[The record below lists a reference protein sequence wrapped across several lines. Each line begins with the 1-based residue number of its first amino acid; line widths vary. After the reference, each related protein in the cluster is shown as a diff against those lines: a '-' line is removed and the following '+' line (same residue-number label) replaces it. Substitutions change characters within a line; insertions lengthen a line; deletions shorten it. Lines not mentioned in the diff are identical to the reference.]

1 MALIVYQNST
11 AWTRPILET
20 PETVYDDFPLVRPR
34 QELLQDRHEIQ
45 YTPAAARQ
53 VGVKGLT
60 AFFPLSLLIFFII
73 RKTRDARKLDTK
85 DLWDARVE
93 GQARELNYNTW

>member
-1 MALIVYQNST
+1 M
-11 AWTRPILET
+11 
-20 PETVYDDFPLVRPR
+20 
-34 QELLQDRHEIQ
+34 LQDRYEIQ

-53 VGVKGLT
+53 VGKKGFTAFVFGFQLVKGL
-60 AFFPLSLLIFFII
+60 FIFHLFII